1 MISYYEL
8 LGMIKDGII
17 PEFIELNLKCCDE
30 PCVYKADYDGR
41 EFNSYILRDT
51 NRESCNYRYFLN
63 ECFLDSDVF
72 EQNIKII
79 DDKKIELTP
88 CKYKD
93 CGNEKYFEYLADKL
107 NIIIDYLKE
116 KENEE

>member
-17 PEFIELNLKCCDE
+17 PEEVELDLRCADE
-30 PCVYKADYDGR
+30 PCIYRIDYDAG
-41 EFNSYILRDT
+41 EFNCYVLKED
-51 NRESCNYRYFLN
+51 NKENHNYRYFLN
-63 ECFLDSDVF
+63 ECLLDSDVF
-72 EQNIKII
+72 DKNIKII
-79 DDKKIELTP
+79 EKEEGKLRP

-93 CGNEKYFEYLADKL
+93 CGNEKYFEYIADRI
-107 NIIIDYLKE
+107 NDIIDYLKE